1 METQQR
7 QKDAITLIRTDKFNI
22 GFMGRSGSRTI
33 MQDIVGRSYAHDPL
47 LSSFSNFNDKQ
58 ILEEQGLI
66 PHILVLRDPVER
78 ATSGSLLAL
87 YPEYHGNPFLH
98 LIDFDVVTHILRFED
113 LGEYFS
119 SHKGFV
125 TAEEKKEFDV
135 DSFDLKQKAIDSE
148 RRRIFLEIIGMTP
161 RERYLNVSDI
171 FHHSVQLPELSPKN
185 EEDPDNIT
193 DEELQTMREAAERIG
208 KTGLQRVLTCE
219 WDYTDISFTQEN
231 FLYEKFLNEK
241 PRMDP
246 VLFKEL
252 MNNITKL
259 NCRNNFG
266 YEVI

>member
-1 METQQR
+1 MDPQEIG
-7 QKDAITLIRTDKFNI
+7 DIDLIRTDKFNI

-33 MQDIVGRSYAHDPL
+33 MKDIVGRAYAHYPL
-47 LSSFSNFNDKQ
+47 LASFSNFNDKQ
-58 ILEEQGLI
+58 ILEEQGSI

-78 ATSGSLLAL
+78 AASGSLLAL
-87 YPEYHGNPFLH
+87 YPEYHGHPFLH
-98 LIDFDVVTHILRFED
+98 LIDFDVVTHIIRFED

-119 SHKGFV
+119 SHEGFV
-125 TAEEKKEFDV
+125 TEEQKKDFDV
-135 DSFDLKQKAIDSE
+135 DSFDAKEKVIDSE
-148 RRRIFLEIIGMTP
+148 RKRIFQEIVGMTP

-171 FHHSVQLPELSPKN
+171 FYRRVELPELSPKN
-185 EEDPDNIT
+185 EEDPDSIT
-193 DEELQTMREAAERIG
+193 FEEAQNLREAAEKIG
-208 KTGLQRVLTCE
+208 TLPPRNTNC
-219 WDYTDISFTQEN
+219 WDYTDMSFTHEN
-231 FLYEKFLNEK
+231 ALYEKFLNEK